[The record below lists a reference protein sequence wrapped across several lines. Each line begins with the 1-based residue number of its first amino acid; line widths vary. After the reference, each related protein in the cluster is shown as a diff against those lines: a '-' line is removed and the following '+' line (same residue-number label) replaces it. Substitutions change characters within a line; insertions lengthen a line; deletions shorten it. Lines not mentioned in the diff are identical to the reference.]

1 MEITKNDITE
11 YIQNLDPKRKED
23 MLHLIDLME
32 KITHLKPKLWGSI
45 VGFGKLHYQFK
56 TGHSGDMPIIGL
68 ASRKQAITLYLS
80 FDIGAY
86 DELKQLGL
94 VTYSK
99 SCLYIKSLK
108 DVNLEILKRL
118 IEKTTVDALKYD
130 FITRIE

>member
-1 MEITKNDITE
+1 
-11 YIQNLDPKRKED
+11 
-23 MLHLIDLME
+23 
-32 KITHLKPKLWGSI
+32 
-45 VGFGKLHYQFK
+45 
-56 TGHSGDMPIIGL
+56 MPIIGL

-108 DVNLEILKRL
+108 DVKLEILKRL

-130 FITRIE
+130 FITRIELSAPVFSSRNLITLL